1 VPYVIVS
8 DGAAAAIVMDRIF
21 DSARGGK
28 KYLADREGRFFGGKQ
43 FRKWSIYLSKSFFQ
57 PTYIC
62 LPLLKKIRIC
72 YNLLLSL
79 NHRFPSEILV

>member
-43 FRKWSIYLSKSFFQ
+43 FRKWSIVLASRRGRESRKSKGLEMKFTFKGHNEVFINKHL
-57 PTYIC
+57 Y
-62 LPLLKKIRIC
+62 
-72 YNLLLSL
+72 
-79 NHRFPSEILV
+79 V